1 MNTVYDMSVYML
13 LCFISLFLNRSLYE
27 SESEH
32 HILFL
37 PYDQMSNDQMSYDQM
52 SNVQMSNDQMP
63 NVQMSNDQMSN
74 VQMSNVQMPN
84 DQM

>member
-1 MNTVYDMSVYML
+1 ML
-13 LCFISLFLNRSLYE
+13 LCYISLFLNRSLYE

-52 SNVQMSNDQMP
+52 SNVQMSNYQMTNGSFVP
-63 NVQMSNDQMSN
+63 LFSQVFF
-74 VQMSNVQMPN
+74 VTFLYLLVH
-84 DQM
+84 